1 MINKI
6 FKFGQKNFRMTNR
19 CRMLSYE
26 KKLNVVFFGT
36 DLFSIKILA
45 GLNQLYKDKILN
57 QINVVTSASVS
68 KKSDSESR
76 DLTNFR
82 GNQIIDFCRLNRIK
96 FFTWNEIKENNEKLF
111 TGFHVGIVAS
121 FGHLIPSNLILSFP

>member
-1 MINKI
+1 MIDKI
-6 FKFGQKNFRMTNR
+6 FKFGQKHFRMTSR
-19 CRMLSYE
+19 RMLSCE

-36 DLFSIKILA
+36 DLFSIKILS
-45 GLNQLYKDKILN
+45 GLNQLCKDKILN

-68 KKSDSESR
+68 KKSSTESR

-82 GNQIIDFCRLNRIK
+82 GNQIIDFCRHNGIK
-96 FFTWNEIKENNEKLF
+96 FFTWNELLEENENLF